1 MLLTPWLKM
10 EQQASSFW
18 RLKTGLEAESTVLP
32 SMETGLNW
40 ELSGSTDEEKI
51 RFGSLSR
58 KIRFCFDYMSVL
70 CLMSYILSG
79 LIYVKFWSI
88 LKTFFFCVGKKA
100 RVFSLA
106 DINSRLVLL
115 MSLLKAKSQLLKWS
129 N

>member
-10 EQQASSFW
+10 EPQASLFW
-18 RLKTGLEAESTVLP
+18 RLKTGLEAESTVSP
-32 SMETGLNW
+32 STETGLNW
-40 ELSGSTDEEKI
+40 ELSGSMDVEKI

-70 CLMSYILSG
+70 CLMPSCLVWLNLCKIMLNFKN
-79 LIYVKFWSI
+79 I
-88 LKTFFFCVGKKA
+88 FFCVGKKA

-106 DINSRLVLL
+106 DIYSRLVLL